1 MSNTPLFPPAPGT
14 DLASRRGFAVGKW
27 IVAVPLHLTLAIGLV
42 AGCASSTASTDPVA
56 DAGRVPGTVTTV
68 PAAPSPSVTP
78 SSTPSPTASR
88 TPGSVTT
95 VTPAPTSSPEPS
107 ETPVRAVTPPS
118 GAFLAL
124 EDLPVAA
131 AGTMSDYDRDSLFGG
146 WIDADG
152 DCEDSRNEVLARD
165 LTGITSA
172 DGCRVDTGTLADP
185 YTGAT
190 IDFVRGV
197 ATSNDVQVDHVV
209 SLGNAWVTGARRLS
223 RAERVALANDP
234 LNLLAVDGPTNGSK
248 SDKDASQW
256 LPPNRA
262 FACEMVAVQIAVKSR
277 YDLWVTAPEKTAM
290 AEVLSDCPDQQL
302 PGGTPF
308 GDLPGGTGTAPEPA
322 PAPAEVQEAPAAPA
336 PAPAP
341 APADVYYA
349 NCTAAREAGAAP
361 LLRGEPGYRNAMDRD
376 GDGVAC
382 E

>member
-1 MSNTPLFPPAPGT
+1 MSSTPFPSPAPGT
-14 DLASRRGFAVGKW
+14 DLPSRRGFAVGKW

-42 AGCASSTASTDPVA
+42 AGCTSSTASTDPVA
-56 DAGRVPGTVTTV
+56 GPVPGTVTTV
-68 PAAPSPSVTP
+68 PATPSASAAP
-78 SSTPSPTASR
+78 SSTRSPTASR

-95 VTPAPTSSPEPS
+95 VTPAPTSAPEPS

-131 AGTMSDYDRDSLFGG
+131 AGTMSDYDRDDLFGG

-165 LTGITSA
+165 LTGVTSA
-172 DGCRVDTGTLADP
+172 DGCKVDTGTLADP

-197 ATSNDVQVDHVV
+197 ATSGDVQVDHVV

-223 RAERVALANDP
+223 PADRAALANDP

-248 SDKDASQW
+248 SDQDASGW

-262 FACEMVAVQIAVKSR
+262 FACDMVAVQIAVKSR

-290 AEVLSDCPDQQL
+290 AEVLSGCPDQQL

-308 GDLPGGTGTAPEPA
+308 GDIPEGTGTA

-336 PAPAP
+336 PEP
-341 APADVYYA
+341 APADVHYA

-376 GDGVAC
+376 GDGIAC

>member
-1 MSNTPLFPPAPGT
+1 MSSTPSSFPAPGT
-14 DLASRRGFAVGKW
+14 DPASRRGFAVGTW
-27 IVAVPLHLTLAIGLV
+27 IASVPLHLTLAIGLV

-56 DAGRVPGTVTTV
+56 DPGPVPGTVTTV
-68 PAAPSPSVTP
+68 PATPSPSTTT
-78 SSTPSPTASR
+78 SSTASPTPSR

-95 VTPAPTSSPEPS
+95 VTAAPEPS
-107 ETPVRAVTPPS
+107 ETPVRAVAPPS

-131 AGTMSDYDRDSLFGG
+131 AGTMSDYDRERLFGG

-165 LTGITSA
+165 LTGITST

-190 IDFVRGV
+190 VDFVRGV
-197 ATSNDVQVDHVV
+197 ATSDDVQVDHVV

-223 RAERVALANDP
+223 PADRVALANDP

-248 SDKDASQW
+248 SDKDASRW

-308 GDLPGGTGTAPEPA
+308 GDIPGGTGTAPEPA
-322 PAPAEVQEAPAAPA
+322 PAPAPA
-336 PAPAP
+336 PV
-341 APADVYYA
+341 DVHYA

-361 LLRGEPGYRNAMDRD
+361 LLRGAPGYRDAMDRD

>member
-1 MSNTPLFPPAPGT
+1 MSNTPPSSPAPGGGV
-14 DLASRRGFAVGKW
+14 APRRSSAAGTW
-27 IVAVPLHLTLAIGLV
+27 IVAVPLHLVLAIGLV
-42 AGCASSTASTDPVA
+42 VGCTSSTASTD
-56 DAGRVPGTVTTV
+56 PGTVTTV
-68 PAAPSPSVTP
+68 PATPSPSASATAGAAPSPA
-78 SSTPSPTASR
+78 ASR

-95 VTPAPTSSPEPS
+95 VTPAPEPS

-131 AGTMSDYDRDSLFGG
+131 AGTMSDYDRDALFGG

-152 DCEDSRNEVLARD
+152 DCEDARNEVMARD
-165 LTGITSA
+165 LTGVVSA

-197 ATSNDVQVDHVV
+197 ATSGDVQVDHVV

-223 RAERVALANDP
+223 PTDRVALANDP

-248 SDKDASQW
+248 SDKDASEW
-256 LPPNRA
+256 LPPDRA
-262 FACEMVAVQIAVKSR
+262 FACDMVAVQIAVKAR
-277 YDLWVTAPEKTAM
+277 YGLWVTAPEKNAM
-290 AEVLSDCPDQQL
+290 AEVLSGCPDQQL

-308 GDLPGGTGTAPEPA
+308 GDVPGGA
-322 PAPAEVQEAPAAPA
+322 APAEAPEG
-336 PAPAP
+336 PAP
-341 APADVYYA
+341 APADVHYA

-361 LLRGEPGYRNAMDRD
+361 LHRGDPGYRNAMDGD
-376 GDGVAC
+376 SDGVAC

>member
-1 MSNTPLFPPAPGT
+1 MTNIPVSSPAPGT

-42 AGCASSTASTDPVA
+42 AGCTSSTASTDPVA
-56 DAGRVPGTVTTV
+56 DPGPVPGTVTTV
-68 PAAPSPSVTP
+68 PATASMSATPGGAPAPS
-78 SSTPSPTASR
+78 ASR

-95 VTPAPTSSPEPS
+95 VTPAPGPS

-118 GAFLAL
+118 AAYLAL

-131 AGTMSDYDRDSLFGG
+131 AGTMSDYDRDALFGG

-172 DGCRVDTGTLADP
+172 DGCKVDTGTLADP

-197 ATSNDVQVDHVV
+197 TTSDDVQVDHVV

-223 RAERVALANDP
+223 QADRTALANDP

-277 YDLWVTAPEKTAM
+277 YSLWVTAPEKTAM

-308 GDLPGGTGTAPEPA
+308 GDVPGGTEAAPQPA
-322 PAPAEVQEAPAAPA
+322 PAPAEVLEA

-341 APADVYYA
+341 APADVHYA

-361 LLRGEPGYRNAMDRD
+361 LLRGEAGYRDAMDRD

>member
-1 MSNTPLFPPAPGT
+1 MSNTPSSPAPGT
-14 DLASRRGFAVGKW
+14 DLASRHGFTVGKW
-27 IVAVPLHLTLAIGLV
+27 IVAVPLHLTLAFGLV

-56 DAGRVPGTVTTV
+56 DPGPVPGTVTTV
-68 PAAPSPSVTP
+68 PATASPSATP
-78 SSTPSPTASR
+78 SSTASPTASR

-95 VTPAPTSSPEPS
+95 VAPAPEPTPSPEPS
-107 ETPVRAVTPPS
+107 ETPVRAVSPPS

-131 AGTMSDYDRDSLFGG
+131 AGTMSDYDRDALFGG

-152 DCEDSRNEVLARD
+152 DCEDTRNEVLARD
-165 LTGITSA
+165 LTDITSA
-172 DGCRVDTGTLADP
+172 DGCKVDTGTLADP
-185 YTGAT
+185 YTGRT

-223 RAERVALANDP
+223 QADRTALANDP

-277 YDLWVTAPEKTAM
+277 YSLWVTAPEKTAM

-308 GDLPGGTGTAPEPA
+308 GDIPGGTGAA
-322 PAPAEVQEAPAAPA
+322 PAPAEA

-341 APADVYYA
+341 APADVHYA

-361 LLRGEPGYRNAMDRD
+361 LLRGEPGYRDAMDRD

>member
-1 MSNTPLFPPAPGT
+1 MSSTPFSSPAPGT
-14 DLASRRGFAVGKW
+14 DLASRRGSAVGRW
-27 IVAVPLHLTLAIGLV
+27 IAAVPLHLALSIGLV
-42 AGCASSTASTDPVA
+42 AGCTSSTASTDPVA
-56 DAGRVPGTVTTV
+56 DPGPVPGTVRTV
-68 PAAPSPSVTP
+68 PAAPSPNTTP
-78 SSTPSPTASR
+78 SSTASPTPSR
-88 TPGSVTT
+88 TPGSVTR
-95 VTPAPTSSPEPS
+95 VTAAPEPS
-107 ETPVRAVTPPS
+107 ETPVRVVAPPS

-131 AGTMSDYDRDSLFGG
+131 AGTMSDYDRESLFGG

-165 LTGITSA
+165 LTGITST
-172 DGCRVDTGTLADP
+172 DGCRIDTGTLADP

-197 ATSNDVQVDHVV
+197 ATSDDVQVDHVV

-223 RAERVALANDP
+223 QADRVALANDP
-234 LNLLAVDGPTNGSK
+234 LNLLAVDGPANGSK
-248 SDKDASQW
+248 SDQEASRW

-308 GDLPGGTGTAPEPA
+308 GDIPGGTGTAPQPA
-322 PAPAEVQEAPAAPA
+322 PG
-336 PAPAP
+336 PAP
-341 APADVYYA
+341 APADVHYA
-349 NCTAAREAGAAP
+349 NCTAALEAGAAP
-361 LLRGEPGYRNAMDRD
+361 LLRGEPGYRDAMDRD

>member
-1 MSNTPLFPPAPGT
+1 MSNTPSSSPAPGT

-42 AGCASSTASTDPVA
+42 VGCASSTASTDPVA
-56 DAGRVPGTVTTV
+56 DPGPVPGTVTTV
-68 PAAPSPSVTP
+68 PAAPSPSATP
-78 SSTPSPTASR
+78 STGPSPTASR

-95 VTPAPTSSPEPS
+95 VSPEPAPEPA

-124 EDLPVAA
+124 EDLAVAA
-131 AGTMSDYDRDSLFGG
+131 AGTMSDYDRDALFGG

-185 YTGAT
+185 YTGAS

-197 ATSNDVQVDHVV
+197 ATSSDVQVDHVV

-223 RAERVALANDP
+223 QADRVALANDP
-234 LNLLAVDGPTNGSK
+234 QNLLAVDGPANGSK
-248 SDKDASQW
+248 SDQDASEW

-262 FACEMVAVQIAVKSR
+262 FACDMVAVQIAVKSR
-277 YDLWVTAPEKTAM
+277 YGLWVTAPEKDAM
-290 AEVLSDCPDQQL
+290 AEVLSGCPDQQL
-302 PGGTPF
+302 PGGSPF
-308 GDLPGGTGTAPEPA
+308 GDIPEGAGSAPEPA

-336 PAPAP
+336 PA
-341 APADVYYA
+341 DVHYA

-361 LLRGEPGYRNAMDRD
+361 LHRGDPGYRDAMDRD

>member
-1 MSNTPLFPPAPGT
+1 MSNTPSPSPAPGT
-14 DLASRRGFAVGKW
+14 GLTSRRGSAAGRW

-42 AGCASSTASTDPVA
+42 AGCASSTASTDPGA
-56 DAGRVPGTVTTV
+56 EPGPVPGTVTTV
-68 PAAPSPSVTP
+68 PAAPSPSAVP
-78 SSTPSPTASR
+78 SDAPSPTSSR

-95 VTPAPTSSPEPS
+95 VAPSPEPA
-107 ETPVRAVTPPS
+107 ETPVRAVAPPS

-124 EDLPVAA
+124 EGLTVAA
-131 AGTMSDYDRDSLFGG
+131 AGTMSDYDREALFGG

-165 LTGITSA
+165 LTGVTSA

-185 YTGAT
+185 YTGAS

-197 ATSNDVQVDHVV
+197 ATSGDVQVDHVV

-223 RAERVALANDP
+223 PADRVALANDP
-234 LNLLAVDGPTNGSK
+234 LNLLAVDGPANGSK
-248 SDKDASQW
+248 SDQDAAGW

-262 FACEMVAVQIAVKSR
+262 FACDMVAIQIAVKSR
-277 YDLWVTAPEKTAM
+277 YGLWVTAPEKDAM
-290 AEVLSDCPDQQL
+290 AEVLAECPDQQL
-302 PGGTPF
+302 PAGTPF
-308 GDLPGGTGTAPEPA
+308 GDIPAGTAPEPA
-322 PAPAEVQEAPAAPA
+322 PVVVEEAPAAPA
-336 PAPAP
+336 
-341 APADVYYA
+341 DVHYA

-361 LLRGEPGYRNAMDRD
+361 LLRGQPGYRSAMDRD

>member
-1 MSNTPLFPPAPGT
+1 MSNIPSSSPVPGP
-14 DLASRRGFAVGKW
+14 DVASRRGFAVGKW

-42 AGCASSTASTDPVA
+42 AGCASSTASTDPVT
-56 DAGRVPGTVTTV
+56 GPVPGTVTTV
-68 PAAPSPSVTP
+68 PATP
-78 SSTPSPTASR
+78 SASATPSTVPSPTASR

-95 VTPAPTSSPEPS
+95 VAPAPASSPEPS
-107 ETPVRAVTPPS
+107 ETPVRAVAPPS

-131 AGTMSDYDRDSLFGG
+131 AGTMSDYDRDALFGG

-185 YTGAT
+185 YTGAS

-223 RAERVALANDP
+223 QADRVALANDP

-248 SDKDASQW
+248 SDQDASEW

-262 FACEMVAVQIAVKSR
+262 YACDMVAVQIAVKSR
-277 YDLWVTAPEKTAM
+277 YDLWVTAPEKDAM
-290 AEVLSDCPDQQL
+290 AEVLAGCPDQQL

-308 GDLPGGTGTAPEPA
+308 GDIPGSAGTAPEPA
-322 PAPAEVQEAPAAPA
+322 PAPAEGQEAPDAQ
-336 PAPAP
+336 AP
-341 APADVYYA
+341 APADVHYA

-361 LLRGEPGYRNAMDRD
+361 LHRGDPGYRDAMDRD